1 MRGKRVTVHGVPF
14 YSGWGQTVDRGPVPP
29 RRTARRTLDELV
41 AAALLVYPRY
51 LDPETALPC
60 PAEVL
65 VERLAAG
72 APSQDPVATAV
83 IAVRRGLGGIKRSL
97 KGL

>member
-1 MRGKRVTVHGVPF
+1 VHGVPF
-14 YSGWGQTVDRGPVPP
+14 YAGWGLTVDRGPVPP

-51 LDPETALPC
+51 LDPETGLPC

-65 VERLAAG
+65 VERLSGQQVRLDPG
-72 APSQDPVATAV
+72 ARAV
-83 IAVRRGLGGIKRSL
+83 VAVRRLAGRTNRLLGR
-97 KGL
+97 